1 LDENQ
6 RLGHIKPGSEPSKK
20 LREALGLRHNQLPPY
35 VYRLRELGYPPGWL
49 REAQIRHSGMS
60 LYMGEDEVIREDAD
74 DEEGEVADQEDKV
87 RYDVDKLVEWP
98 GFNMPMPEGYR
109 DETRDYRSPR
119 IRESQMKEVMVRE
132 MSTRLQKGYVR
143 AEMQNTSRKKR
154 EKKKVEES
162 SEKAKVEEEKPA
174 SPTLTPGLVTT
185 VDEGTPIVEMYSPF
199 ERLPDQDKWAKDTT
213 DHILFENLPDSTGKW
228 DQMREVIKRGRKLRE
243 ETAAATAVDAL
254 DHDEGDEVQE
264 CET

>member
-1 LDENQ
+1 
-6 RLGHIKPGSEPSKK
+6 
-20 LREALGLRHNQLPPY
+20 
-35 VYRLRELGYPPGWL
+35 
-49 REAQIRHSGMS
+49 
-60 LYMGEDEVIREDAD
+60 MGEDEVIREDAD

-199 ERLPDQDKWAKDTT
+199 ERLPDQSKWSKDTT

-243 ETAAATAVDAL
+243 ETAAATAVDVP
-254 DHDEGDEVQE
+254 DDDKIQE
-264 CET
+264 CKT

>member
-1 LDENQ
+1 
-6 RLGHIKPGSEPSKK
+6 
-20 LREALGLRHNQLPPY
+20 
-35 VYRLRELGYPPGWL
+35 
-49 REAQIRHSGMS
+49 
-60 LYMGEDEVIREDAD
+60 MGEDEVIREDAD

-109 DETRDYRSPR
+109 DETRDYRCPR
-119 IRESQMKEVMVRE
+119 IRDSQMKEGMVKE
-132 MSTRLQKGYVR
+132 MSSRLQKGYVR
-143 AEMQNTSRKKR
+143 AEMQNTSSKKR
-154 EKKKVEES
+154 ERRKAQDC
-162 SEKAKVEEEKPA
+162 SETAKEDDQT
-174 SPTLTPGLVTT
+174 SPERTPGLVMT

-199 ERLPDQDKWAKDTT
+199 ERLPDQSKWSKDTT

-243 ETAAATAVDAL
+243 ETAAATAVDAP
-254 DHDEGDEVQE
+254 DEDDGDKANDTLE